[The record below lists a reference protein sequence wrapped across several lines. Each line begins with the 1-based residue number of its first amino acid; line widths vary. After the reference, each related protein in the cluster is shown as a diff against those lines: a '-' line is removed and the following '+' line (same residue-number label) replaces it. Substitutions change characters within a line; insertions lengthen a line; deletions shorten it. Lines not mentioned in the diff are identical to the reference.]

1 MKYYSLLFL
10 LAILFT
16 GFASEDEVDDDVIE
30 LQAIRLDRSLADQL
44 RELHYLEAFTVDRDQ
59 VLRPQKDYRL
69 VFSSKVK
76 KIILALAADKEV
88 TNVASDNFEKV
99 ELDNGIEIHC
109 YCMDGNDDCTFDN
122 VSATEFKCS
131 GSCSCGIG
139 MIIAPGKNIPE
150 YQTSEGDWF
159 PSKSF

>member
-10 LAILFT
+10 LAMLFT
-16 GFASEDEVDDDVIE
+16 GFASEEEANDDVIE
-30 LQAIRLDRSLADQL
+30 VQALKLDGSLADQL
-44 RELHYLEAFTVDRDQ
+44 RKMQYVEAFTVDRDE

-69 VFSSKVK
+69 VFYKTVEK
-76 KIILALAADKEV
+76 FILAPATENNM

-99 ELDNGIEIHC
+99 ELDNGVEIHC

-122 VSATEFKCS
+122 VRAGEFKCS

-139 MIIAPGKNIPE
+139 MIISPGKNIPE
-150 YQTSEGDWF
+150 YQTAEGDWF
-159 PSKSF
+159 PTKDF

>member
-16 GFASEDEVDDDVIE
+16 GFASEDEGDDDVIE
-30 LQAIRLDRSLADQL
+30 LQAIRLDESLADRL
-44 RELHYLEAFTVDRDQ
+44 REKQYLQAFMIDRDQ

-69 VFSSKVK
+69 VFSREIK
-76 KIILALAADKEV
+76 KIILAPATEKEIV
-88 TNVASDNFEKV
+88 NVASDNFEKV

-122 VSATEFKCS
+122 VSATEFECS

-139 MIIAPGKNIPE
+139 MIIAPGKNILE
-150 YQTSEGDWF
+150 YQTSGGDWF
-159 PSKSF
+159 PTKSF